1 MFFHQNFTSYLM
13 VMTSSSRLNLSAAL
27 LRLLICW
34 SCLSITLAISFTSLL
49 RSVTAFSRF
58 GPRERGVRGMARGY
72 QALLNPFVS
81 EVSLMID

>member
-1 MFFHQNFTSYLM
+1 M

-34 SCLSITLAISFTSLL
+34 SWRSITLDISFTSRL

-58 GPRERGVRGMARGY
+58 GPRERGVRGMTDQLVTDWTVRMRPISA
-72 QALLNPFVS
+72 
-81 EVSLMID
+81 